1 MSNQSLRRGIARG
14 VSSSRQDEAVTT
26 KDREQLERI
35 RERFTRTAQSFAQF
49 ALGARGE
56 EAERL
61 ARMAVPGLRDAAGAV
76 AIDLACGPGT
86 FTRAFAARV
95 RFLAGLDFTPA
106 MLSQARDA
114 VARAGLGN
122 VAFAR
127 ADVSALPFAD
137 SALELGVC
145 AYSFHHFLDPARTL
159 CELSRVLRPGGR
171 VALVDIIVP
180 EGADSELNNRIE
192 RTRDPSHARTLTAG
206 EFTALLE
213 AARFRPMAS
222 ETSERVRKFDDWM
235 QIMGLPP
242 GASGYAETRY
252 LMEASMPGDTAGFRP
267 RFVDAGTA
275 GAAAASGVGLAPS
288 GEVASGA
295 KREIE
300 FVQTSLFVVA
310 EKR

>member
-1 MSNQSLRRGIARG
+1 MSDQPLRRGIARG
-14 VSSSRQDEAVTT
+14 VSLSRQGEVVTT

-61 ARMAVPGLRDAAGAV
+61 ARMAIPGLRDAAGAV
-76 AIDLACGPGT
+76 ALDLACGPGT
-86 FTRAFAARV
+86 FTRALAARV
-95 RFLAGLDFTPA
+95 RFVAGLDFTPA
-106 MLSQARDA
+106 MLSQAREA
-114 VARAGLGN
+114 VGRVGLGN

-127 ADVSALPFAD
+127 ADANALPLGNSALDLA
-137 SALELGVC
+137 VC

-159 CELSRVLRPGGR
+159 RELSRVLRPGGR
-171 VALVDIIVP
+171 VALVDMIVP
-180 EGADSELNNRIE
+180 EGGDSELSNLIE
-192 RTRDPSHARTLTAG
+192 RTRDPSHARTLTAN

-213 AARFRPMAS
+213 AAGFRPMAS
-222 ETSERVRKFDDWM
+222 DTSERRRQFDDWM
-235 QIMGLPP
+235 QIMGLAP
-242 GASGYAETRY
+242 GSSGYAAARR
-252 LMEASMPGDTAGFRP
+252 LMEASMPGDTAGFHP
-267 RFVDAGTA
+267 RFVDAGTTV
-275 GAAAASGVGLAPS
+275 AAAASGVGPAPG

-295 KREIE
+295 RREIE